1 MPICL
6 ASHQNQDRFYYYGNG
21 LQVLAIISLIT
32 HELFQAFEQPTWV
45 HRGKIEHT

>member
-21 LQVLAIISLIT
+21 LQVIAIISLIT
-32 HELFQAFEQPTWV
+32 RELFQAFEQPTWV
-45 HRGKIEHT
+45 HLGKIEHT